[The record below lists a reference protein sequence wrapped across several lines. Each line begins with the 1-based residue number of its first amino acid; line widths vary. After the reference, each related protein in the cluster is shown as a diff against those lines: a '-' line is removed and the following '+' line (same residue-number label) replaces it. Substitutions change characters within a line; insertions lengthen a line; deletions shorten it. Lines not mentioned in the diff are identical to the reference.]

1 MGIYSDGKIYGVS
14 LVSSDLVVYSKKYPY
29 VMGRLEINELTD
41 LYVSLSEDAKSSLKI
56 MVWIKSSTTYEPTV
70 PSEFTHWY
78 PIDRVALEEFL
89 KRTA

>member
-41 LYVSLSEDAKSSLKI
+41 LYEVF
-56 MVWIKSSTTYEPTV
+56 IKNNGLDQVIYN
-70 PSEFTHWY
+70 
-78 PIDRVALEEFL
+78 I
-89 KRTA
+89 